1 MTDRNAAILALR
13 RDADALAQSLPPLL
27 MATRRTARVTTHGSH
42 GRRRTGPGEEFWQ
55 YRPYAPGDSVQAIDW
70 RKSARGQRVL
80 VRETEWMAANTLWIW
95 VQTDAGMHER
105 SHLAPVTKL
114 ERAALLALACARMV
128 MRAGERVALLGA
140 PFAPDHT
147 SRMLDRM
154 AHWLNPAAPARIEEV
169 PPMADVPRFSTC
181 VLIGDFFADPDL
193 LETRI
198 RQLAARGAGGHL
210 LQVVDPV
217 EETFPFAGRTLF
229 EDVRSEARLLVGRAE
244 DLRAAYSERLAAHR
258 ARLSGLAR
266 RLGWSFAVHRTNAAP
281 AQALLALRARLEDVG
296 AGLLAAAGMAGGRR

>member
-1 MTDRNAAILALR
+1 M
-13 RDADALAQSLPPLL
+13 LAQSLPPLL
-27 MATRRTARVTTHGSH
+27 MAARRTARVTTHGSH

-105 SHLAPVTKL
+105 SPLATATKL

-128 MRAGERVALLGA
+128 MRAGERAGLLGA

-147 SRMLDRM
+147 PRILDRM
-154 AHWLNPAAPARIEEV
+154 AHWLNPGAPAREEDV
-169 PPMADVPRFSTC
+169 PPLANVPRFSTC
-181 VLIGDFFADPDL
+181 LLIGDFFADPDR
-193 LETRI
+193 LEARI
-198 RQLAARGAGGHL
+198 RHLAARGARGHL

-217 EETFPFAGRTLF
+217 EETFPFTGRTLF
-229 EDVRSEARLLVGRAE
+229 EDIRGDGQLLVGRAE
-244 DLRAAYSERLAAHR
+244 DLRAAYAERLAAHR
-258 ARLSGLAR
+258 AQLSALAR
-266 RLGWSFAVHRTNAAP
+266 RLGWTFAVHRTDAPP
-281 AQALLALRARLEDVG
+281 AQALLALRARLEDAG
-296 AGLLAAAGMAGGRR
+296 ANLLQAMTGMAGGGR